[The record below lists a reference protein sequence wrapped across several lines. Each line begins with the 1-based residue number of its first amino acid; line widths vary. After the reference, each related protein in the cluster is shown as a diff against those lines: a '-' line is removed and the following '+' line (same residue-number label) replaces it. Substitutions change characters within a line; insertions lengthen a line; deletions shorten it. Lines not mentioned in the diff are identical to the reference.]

1 MLIFKSSWII
11 LKIHKVNEKDFL
23 YTIFTQEYGKI
34 ICQKKFSKTE
44 KSLDIGYLIQFE
56 IETKEWK
63 KVHKMRN
70 IKILSD
76 FSPVNKSFD
85 VLQNYLELLA
95 MIHKNTPEGVQAYG
109 IIDIIEVIH
118 NYESITADKITLAK
132 FKLLHIFG
140 TLPYEHANLTVNKL
154 LKYIH
159 NKKISEIFKLWT
171 IPEEIK
177 KDLESFL

>member
-34 ICQKKFSKTE
+34 MCQKKYSKTE
-44 KSLDIGYLIQFE
+44 KSLDIGYIIQFE
-56 IETKEWK
+56 IETKEDK

-76 FSPVNKSFD
+76 FSPTNKSFD

-95 MIHKNTPEGVQAYG
+95 IILKNIPEGVQAYWV
-109 IIDIIEVIH
+109 IDILEYIH
-118 NYESITADKITLAK
+118 DYENITADKILLSK
-132 FKLLHIFG
+132 LKLLHILG
-140 TLPYEHANLTVNKL
+140 TLPYEHSNETTNKV
-154 LKYIH
+154 LKFIH
-159 NKKISEIFKLWT
+159 AKPVSEIFKLWA
-171 IPEEIK
+171 IPDDIK
-177 KDLESFL
+177 KDLEENF

>member
-34 ICQKKFSKTE
+34 MCQKKYSKTE
-44 KSLDIGYLIQFE
+44 KSLDIWYLIQFE
-56 IETKEWK
+56 IETKEDK

-76 FSPVNKSFD
+76 FAPANKSFD

-95 MIHKNTPEGVQAYG
+95 MILKNTPEWVQAYW
-109 IIDIIEVIH
+109 IIDIVEFIH
-118 NYESITADKITLAK
+118 KYEEITADKILLSK
-132 FKLLHIFG
+132 LKLLHIFG
-140 TLPYEHANLTVNKL
+140 TLPYDHQNETTNKV
-154 LKYIH
+154 LKFIH
-159 NKKISEIFKLWT
+159 TKPISEIFKLWK
-171 IPEEIK
+171 IPEDIK
-177 KDLESFL
+177 KDLEDNL

>member
-34 ICQKKFSKTE
+34 MCQKKYSKTE
-44 KSLDIGYLIQFE
+44 KSLDIWYLIQFE
-56 IETKEWK
+56 IETKEDK

-76 FSPVNKSFD
+76 FAPANKSFD

-95 MIHKNTPEGVQAYG
+95 MILKNTPEWVQAYW
-109 IIDIIEVIH
+109 IIDIVEFIH
-118 NYESITADKITLAK
+118 KYEEITADKLLLSK
-132 FKLLHIFG
+132 LKLLHIFG
-140 TLPYEHANLTVNKL
+140 TLPYDHQNETIHKT
-154 LKYIH
+154 LKFVH
-159 NKKISEIFKLWT
+159 NKPISELFKLWT
-171 IPEEIK
+171 IPEDIK
-177 KDLESFL
+177 KDLEELL

>member
-34 ICQKKFSKTE
+34 MCQKKFSKTE

-76 FSPVNKSFD
+76 FSPTNKSFD

-95 MIHKNTPEGVQAYG
+95 LIHQNTPEWVQAYG

-118 NYESITADKITLAK
+118 NYENITADKLFLAK
-132 FKLLHIFG
+132 LKLLYIFWN
-140 TLPYEHANLTVNKL
+140 LPYEDQNQTINKL
-154 LKYIH
+154 LIYIH
-159 NKKISEIFKLWT
+159 NKKISEIFKLWK

-177 KDLESFL
+177 KDLKEFL

>member
-34 ICQKKFSKTE
+34 ICQKKYSKTE
-44 KSLDIGYLIQFE
+44 KSLDIWYLIQFE
-56 IETKEWK
+56 IETKEDK

-76 FSPVNKSFD
+76 FAPTNKSFD

-95 MIHKNTPEGVQAYG
+95 MIHKNTPEWVQAYW
-109 IIDIIEVIH
+109 IIDIVEFIH
-118 NYESITADKITLAK
+118 EYENITADKILLSK
-132 FKLLHIFG
+132 LKLLHIFG
-140 TLPYEHANLTVNKL
+140 TLPYEHINQITHKT
-154 LKYIH
+154 LKFIH
-159 NKKISEIFKLWT
+159 TKSISEIFKLWT
-171 IPEEIK
+171 IPDEIK
-177 KDLESFL
+177 KDLEEFL

>member
-34 ICQKKFSKTE
+34 MCQKKYSKTE
-44 KSLDIGYLIQFE
+44 KSLDIGYVIQFE
-56 IETKEWK
+56 IETKEDK

-76 FSPVNKSFD
+76 FAPTNKSFD

-95 MIHKNTPEGVQAYG
+95 MILKNIPEWVQTYG
-109 IIDIIEVIH
+109 ILDIIEIIH
-118 NYESITADKITLAK
+118 AYENITADKIVLSK
-132 FKLLHIFG
+132 MKLLHIFW
-140 TLPYEHANLTVNKL
+140 TLPYEHTNETTHKV
-154 LKYIH
+154 LKFIH
-159 NKKISEIFKLWT
+159 VKSISEIFKLWT
-171 IPEEIK
+171 IPEDIK